1 MEERVMMI
9 SHNKILN
16 EEKTSGPHIKCKID
30 KWIAR
35 CRAESALGYITWST
49 RPLTPEEELLPT
61 ASYILGD

>member
-16 EEKTSGPHIKCKID
+16 EEKTSGPHVKRKID
-30 KWIAR
+30 KWVQR
-35 CRAESALGYITWST
+35 QRSESALGYITWST

>member
-16 EEKTSGPHIKCKID
+16 EEKTSGPHIRCKID

-35 CRAESALGYITWST
+35 CRAESALGMVTWST

>member
-16 EEKTSGPHIKCKID
+16 EEKTSGPHIKCKIN
-30 KWIAR
+30 KWAQR
-35 CRAESALGYITWST
+35 QRSESALGYITWST